1 MRTFP
6 ELFRPS
12 VSFYSNYG
20 VGVGRGWKAEEL
32 RLKSFKDIHT
42 LWYVLLRER
51 NLLATQKEEA
61 RRMGVQDSQQVNG
74 KKVYHVRFP
83 FLPTSV
89 PSLID
94 LASLSV
100 LLVGSKIYGAH
111 QTSPQRASSCIREGL

>member
-1 MRTFP
+1 MKLLAWRRRVRTFP

-74 KKVYHVRFP
+74 KKVYYVRFP

-111 QTSPQRASSCIREGL
+111 

>member
-74 KKVYHVRFP
+74 KKVYYVRFP

-111 QTSPQRASSCIREGL
+111 